1 MTSIGN
7 NANNAGDPSTNNSSS
22 GNSHRKLK
30 GAAEV
35 VHGIGEN
42 IRGRLMD
49 VVDSSTNSEAAH
61 PEVEEGGHEIEHGM
75 ARLTGGPGVENP
87 RRTRVSDETSTK
99 SSVPSLAQE
108 GNVLGPASGVPTGL
122 KAGPQYSSPGAAD
135 DSAAPVQG
143 GRNDRDFH
151 PGSADRAQEGGG
163 PAPDRNAL
171 SRSPQRLA

>member
-1 MTSIGN
+1 MESNTN
-7 NANNAGDPSTNNSSS
+7 NTNTAGKPSTNNNGGS
-22 GNSHRKLK
+22 SHRKLK

-87 RRTRVSDETSTK
+87 CRTRVSDEMSTRK
-99 SSVPSLAQE
+99 PPPSLAQQ
-108 GNVLGPASGVPTGL
+108 GSASGVPAGL
-122 KAGPQYSSPGAAD
+122 NAGPQYSSPGAAD

-171 SRSPQRLA
+171 SRSPQRQ